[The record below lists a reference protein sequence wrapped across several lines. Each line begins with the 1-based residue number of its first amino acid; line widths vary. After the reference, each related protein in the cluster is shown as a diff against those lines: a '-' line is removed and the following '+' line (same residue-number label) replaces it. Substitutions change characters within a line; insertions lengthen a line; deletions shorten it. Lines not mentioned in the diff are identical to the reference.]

1 MVKPLRDELYC
12 QLIKQLSN
20 NTNPSS
26 RSKGWDLM
34 LLCIAHFPP
43 NGEMENY
50 LEMFLRT
57 KAQPPD
63 KYVNM
68 HHQTLYHGERN
79 APPTEADIQQILQ
92 GGQVERSIS
101 SLPREQ
107 VHAAPRIP
115 FLFWNIFRRVFCLV
129 YSSSIGLL
137 SSQPGYH
144 FFHSLRFKLSMPV
157 ESFDLHFSARLI

>member
-50 LEMFLRT
+50 LEMFLRQ
-57 KAQPPD
+57 KSQPPD
-63 KYVNM
+63 KYVNL
-68 HHQTLYHGERN
+68 HHQTLYHGERH

-92 GGQVERSIS
+92 GGNVERSIS

-107 VHAAPRIP
+107 AMAMASEGLIGAPQSHHGGGGYGRGAP
-115 FLFWNIFRRVFCLV
+115 
-129 YSSSIGLL
+129 
-137 SSQPGYH
+137 PGGA
-144 FFHSLRFKLSMPV
+144 P
-157 ESFDLHFSARLI
+157 